1 MQAGQG
7 WQAQL
12 DDSKQGLVDL
22 QTVSQAA
29 ICSPYSAIPS
39 LLLQGP
45 RGTQFVLPACTQHA
59 LL

>member
-1 MQAGQG
+1 MQADQG

-12 DDSKQGLVDL
+12 DDSKQGLVHL

-29 ICSPYSAIPS
+29 ICSPYPAIPS

-45 RGTQFVLPACTQHA
+45 AFH
-59 LL
+59 